1 MKKRMKKKTVNA
13 TMNALIL
20 ASALGVLA
28 GSGQA
33 VAAEKTAWLVYKLN
47 MQRLKD
53 SGDGVLARKRIMS
66 KIPKGTIISIPDTQA
81 SVMCDFNKSIH
92 TYTDKIG
99 RKTATCV
106 YVGYVRDNID

>member
-33 VAAEKTAWLVYKLN
+33 VAAEKRAWLVHKLN
-47 MQRLKD
+47 KQQLRAT
-53 SGDGVLARKRIMS
+53 GDVVQARQKVMAN
-66 KIPKGTIISIPDTQA
+66 IPKGAVIDIPESQSSIL
-81 SVMCDFNKSIH
+81 CDFNKTIFSFV
-92 TYTDKIG
+92 DEIG
-99 RKTATCV
+99 RKTVSCV
-106 YVGYVRDNID
+106 YIGHVRAFIK